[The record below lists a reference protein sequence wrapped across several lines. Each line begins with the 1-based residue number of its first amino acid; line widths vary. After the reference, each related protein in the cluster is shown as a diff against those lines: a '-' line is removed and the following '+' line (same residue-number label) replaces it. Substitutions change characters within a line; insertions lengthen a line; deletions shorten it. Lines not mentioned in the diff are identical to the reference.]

1 MKICVFGAGAVGG
14 ALAAR
19 LRLGGFDVSV
29 VARGEHGRA
38 IREHGLTLVAGD
50 SRQTV
55 RLPCAA
61 DAQDLPPADVVFV
74 TVKQTQLPAI
84 AGTLRRMQDAGSR
97 IVLAMNGIPWWFA
110 RELPVPGASGVL
122 DAIDPGGVLAATLDP
137 AGLVS
142 AVVRSS
148 SEVVA
153 PGVILSTTPKRNGL
167 VLGRVLRDG
176 GAQVADIVEVLRKAD
191 HDATEVADIR
201 PEIWNKM
208 AMWVAVSPVA
218 ALTGLSLDKLSC
230 DRSGFQVMCGVMND
244 MIALGS
250 KLGFPA
256 EGDVEKTIAFYRD
269 KPTRPSLLQDV
280 DLGREPEL
288 ASCVQIF
295 EALAAGLGMSLPYLQ
310 TVACLTRLRF
320 AVGTP
325 APA

>member
-1 MKICVFGAGAVGG
+1 MRICVFGAGAVGG
-14 ALAAR
+14 ALAVR
-19 LRLGGFDVSV
+19 LRLAGFDGGV

-50 SRQTV
+50 ARHTV
-55 RLPCAA
+55 RLPCATE
-61 DAQDLPPADVVFV
+61 AQALPPADVIFV

-110 RELPVPGASGVL
+110 RELPVPDASGVM

-137 AGLVS
+137 ASLVS

-148 SEVVA
+148 GEVVA

-176 GAQVADIVEVLRKAD
+176 GVQLADIVEVLRNAD
-191 HDATEVADIR
+191 HDAVETSDIR
-201 PEIWNKM
+201 GEIWNKM

-218 ALTGLSLDKLSC
+218 ALTGLSLDKLAC
-230 DRSGFQVMCGVMND
+230 DGAGFRVMCGVMND

-250 KLGFPA
+250 TLGFPSA
-256 EGDVEKTIAFYRD
+256 GDVERTIGFYRD

-288 ASCVQIF
+288 ASCVLIF
-295 EALAAGLGMSLPYLQ
+295 EAIAGALGMPLPYLQ
-310 TVACLTRLRF
+310 TVASLTRLRF
-320 AVGTP
+320 AGGRR
-325 APA
+325 AR